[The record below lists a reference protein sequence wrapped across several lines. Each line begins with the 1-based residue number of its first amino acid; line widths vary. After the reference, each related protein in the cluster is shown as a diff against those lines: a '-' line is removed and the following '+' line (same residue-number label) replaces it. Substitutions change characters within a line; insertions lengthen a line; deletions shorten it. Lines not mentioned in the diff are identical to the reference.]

1 MRSELIHK
9 IFRLRSAPPADLLL
23 EVYRYQYAQNPVYRS
38 WCDAIGRSPREVN
51 DARMIPFLPI
61 SFFKTHEVKTGSFT
75 PETWFESSGT
85 TGAVSSR
92 HYIRS
97 LGLYR
102 QSFLAGFRHF
112 YGEPGNWCILGLL
125 PAYLERSHSSL
136 VVMVNELIH
145 LSGHSQSGFYLYDQE
160 RLAATLQ
167 SLETAGQQ
175 TMLFGVTFALVD
187 FAERYPQPLNH
198 TIIMETGGMKGRGR
212 ELTRAELHQL
222 FGAAF
227 GRPAA
232 IPGGNAPQ
240 PMPEIHAEYGMTELL
255 SQAYAPKNGIFYT
268 PPWLKVSIR
277 EDDDPLIIKYVSGII
292 EQGIINITDLANL
305 DSCCFIATDDLGRLH
320 PDGGFEVLGRVDQA
334 EVRGCS
340 QLVL

>member
-9 IFRLRSAPPADLLL
+9 IFQLRGAPPADLLL
-23 EVYRYQYAQNPVYRS
+23 KVYCYQYAQNPVYRG
-38 WCDAIGRSPREVN
+38 WCDAIGRSPEQVN

-61 SFFKTHEVKTGSFT
+61 SFFKTHEVKTASFL

-85 TGAVSSR
+85 TGAASSR

-97 LGLYR
+97 LDLYR
-102 QSFLAGFRHF
+102 RSFLAGFRHF
-112 YGEPGNWCILGLL
+112 YGEPGDWCILGLL
-125 PAYLERSHSSL
+125 PAYLERNHSSL

-145 LSGHSQSGFYLYDQE
+145 LSGHPQSGFYLYDQE

-167 SLETAGQQ
+167 SLEAAGQK
-175 TMLFGVTFALVD
+175 TMLFGVTFALID
-187 FAERYPQPLNH
+187 FADHYPQPLKH

-222 FGAAF
+222 FGTAF
-227 GRPAA
+227 GLPAA
-232 IPGGNAPQ
+232 APGGGDGRPR
-240 PMPEIHAEYGMTELL
+240 PEIHAEYGMTELL
-255 SQAYAPKNGIFYT
+255 SQAYAPKDGIFYT
-268 PPWLKVSIR
+268 PPWLKISIR
-277 EDDDPLIIKYVSGII
+277 EDDDPLIIKEIRGIT

-340 QLVL
+340 QLFL